1 MSAPTLETTRQETS
15 QDSAP
20 VVQAPRSVGIIRN
33 PARQLADGYLDRT
46 PLFQYVLLSIC
57 FPMWGAAAALNDIL
71 ITQFKSVFTL
81 SDFASAFVQSAFY
94 GGYFCL
100 AIPASRV
107 IRRWSYKT
115 GILTGLTF
123 YIVGCTMFFPASR
136 VATYSVFLAAL
147 FAIAV
152 GLSFLET
159 SCNTYS
165 SMVGPKRLAT
175 LRLNISQTF
184 YPLGSIAGIL
194 LGKYLIFTEGESLD
208 KQLEG
213 LPEAEAHQLAQ
224 EMLLRTLQPYRFLIV
239 VLLILLVTV
248 AITQMPSCKP
258 QHRTATGSEQDRAT
272 IGETLSYLVHNARF
286 RHGIL
291 TQFLYV
297 GMQTAVW
304 SFTIRLALTLDDSLN
319 ERSASNF
326 MIWAY
331 VAFFLG
337 KFAANLLMTR
347 MNEDLVLVG
356 YAIAGIAALVYV
368 IAVPNIT
375 AVYAAIL
382 VSGLFGPCWAT
393 IYART
398 LDTIEDK
405 RHTETGGAVIVMSI
419 IGGAVVPAVQGL
431 VSDAT
436 GSMQLSFGVNIV
448 CFGAVL
454 LYFLSAHRRSL
465 KAA

>member
-1 MSAPTLETTRQETS
+1 MSAQVVTRPKS
-15 QDSAP
+15 IG
-20 VVQAPRSVGIIRN
+20 VIRD
-33 PARQLADGYLDRT
+33 PSRQLADGYLDRT

-94 GGYFCL
+94 GGYFVL

-123 YIVGCTMFFPASR
+123 YIIGCTMFFPASR

-194 LGKYLIFTEGESLD
+194 LGKYLIFTEGQSLD
-208 KQLEG
+208 KQLSG
-213 LPEAEAHQLAQ
+213 LSAGEQHQLAEQ
-224 EMLLRTLQPYRFLIV
+224 MLLRTLQPYRFLIV
-239 VLLILLVTV
+239 VLLALLLVI
-248 AITQMPSCKP
+248 ALTQMPSCKP
-258 QHRTATGSEQDRAT
+258 QHVSDTGINQDRAT
-272 IGETLSYLVHNARF
+272 ILQTLSYLAHKGRF
-286 RHGIL
+286 RQGIV

-319 ERSASNF
+319 ERTASNY
-326 MIWAY
+326 MVWAY
-331 VAFFLG
+331 AAFFIG
-337 KFAANLLMTR
+337 KFTANLLMTR
-347 MNEDLVLVG
+347 FNEDLVLVG
-356 YAIAGIAALVYV
+356 YAIAGVLTLVYV

-398 LDTIEDK
+398 LDSIEDK
-405 RHTETGGAVIVMSI
+405 RHTETGGAIIVMSI
-419 IGGAVVPAVQGL
+419 IGGAVIPAVQGL
-431 VSDAT
+431 ISDLT
-436 GSMQLSFGVNIV
+436 GSMQLSFVVNIV

-454 LYFLSAHRRSL
+454 LYFAAAYRRSTPRRSSTTISD
-465 KAA
+465 KAD

>member
-1 MSAPTLETTRQETS
+1 MSAPVTTRPDAVVET
-15 QDSAP
+15 
-20 VVQAPRSVGIIRN
+20 PRSIGIVPNRT
-33 PARQLADGYLDRT
+33 RQLADGYLDRT
-46 PLFQYVLLSIC
+46 PIFQYILLSIC
-57 FPMWGAAAALNDIL
+57 FQMWGAAASLNDIL

-94 GGYFCL
+94 GGYFLL

-107 IRRWSYKT
+107 IRKWTYKT

-136 VATYSVFLAAL
+136 VATYTVFLAAI

-165 SMVGPKRLAT
+165 SMIGPKRLST

-184 YPLGSIAGIL
+184 YPLGSISGIL
-194 LGKYLIFTEGESLD
+194 LGKYLIFTNGEALS
-208 KQLEG
+208 KQLNG
-213 LPEAEAHQLAQ
+213 LTETERHALAEQ
-224 EMLLRTLQPYRFLIV
+224 MLLRTLQPYRFLV
-239 VLLILLVTV
+239 MVLLLLLVVV
-248 AITQMPSCKP
+248 ALTQMPSCKP
-258 QHRTATGSEQDRAT
+258 QHATAAGSVKDQAS
-272 IGETLSYLVHNARF
+272 IGETLGYLARNARF
-286 RHGIL
+286 RSGIV

-304 SFTIRLALTLDDSLN
+304 SFTIRLALNLDSSLN
-319 ERSASNF
+319 ERSASDF
-326 MIWAY
+326 MIMAFI
-331 VAFFLG
+331 AFFVG
-337 KFAANLLMTR
+337 KFIANILMTR
-347 MNEDLVLVG
+347 FNADLVLVG
-356 YAIAGIAALVYV
+356 YSVAGVLALVYV
-368 IAVPNIT
+368 ILVPNLT

-419 IGGAVVPAVQGL
+419 IGGAVMPAIQGL
-431 VSDAT
+431 VSDRT
-436 GSMQLSFGVNIV
+436 GSMQLSFAVNIV

-454 LYFLSAHRRSL
+454 LYFLAAYRRGSSER
-465 KAA
+465 KDA